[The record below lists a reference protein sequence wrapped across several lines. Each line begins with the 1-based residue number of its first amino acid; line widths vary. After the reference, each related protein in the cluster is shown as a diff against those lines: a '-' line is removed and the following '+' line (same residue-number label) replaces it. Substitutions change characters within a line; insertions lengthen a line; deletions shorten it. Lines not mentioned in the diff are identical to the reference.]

1 MIVAD
6 NNEYLSRGRASWRRR
21 GGRGEGPEKLPAQ
34 KIELIIINFIIN
46 NKEHCISSN
55 MNKNKDMM

>member
-21 GGRGEGPEKLPAQ
+21 GGRAEGPGKLPAQ
-34 KIELIIINFIIN
+34 KIKLIIIIIFIIN
-46 NKEHCISSN
+46 NNSKSIAFAAT
-55 MNKNKDMM
+55 